1 MKISK
6 LFIVMCLLPTMI
18 FAQQTVPIS
27 KAEVLEKVSQ
37 QNNKL
42 KIGEQEVFSAKGDF
56 NQTNAVF
63 LPNVSAS
70 HTAMTTNSPLM
81 AFGFKLNQ
89 AIVNQ
94 SDFDPSN
101 LNNPSKTNM
110 FTTTFEVQQPL
121 INVDGIFLRK
131 AAKSKWEAMRMQLER
146 TGNYLSLETEK
157 AYMQLQLAY
166 KSVEVLERALNAA
179 KENLNM
185 ANNSFKQGYLQ
196 QSDVLTVE
204 IRVTEVK
211 NQLQYAKSNVVNV
224 SEYLGFLMN
233 EEVSG
238 VYKPTDSLTVSLRLI
253 SNKNL
258 SYGRAD
264 IQAMQ
269 FATDAY
275 KQSYKADK
283 MSFLP
288 RLNAF
293 GSYDLYDDKLF
304 GADSNGYLV
313 GVSLSWDI
321 FQGSKRVGKTQKSR
335 ADYTKASLELEDYKS
350 ESQLELNKAKRMY
363 QDAKNNLNLT
373 ELSLQQSEEAL
384 RIRTNRFKEGL
395 EKTTE
400 LLMAETLFSQKQLEY
415 FNTVFQH
422 NYALAYLD
430 FLTTN

>member
-1 MKISK
+1 
-6 LFIVMCLLPTMI
+6 
-18 FAQQTVPIS
+18 
-27 KAEVLEKVSQ
+27 
-37 QNNKL
+37 
-42 KIGEQEVFSAKGDF
+42 
-56 NQTNAVF
+56 
-63 LPNVSAS
+63 
-70 HTAMTTNSPLM
+70 
-81 AFGFKLNQ
+81 
-89 AIVNQ
+89 
-94 SDFDPSN
+94 
-101 LNNPSKTNM
+101 
-110 FTTTFEVQQPL
+110 
-121 INVDGIFLRK
+121 
-131 AAKSKWEAMRMQLER
+131 
-146 TGNYLSLETEK
+146 
-157 AYMQLQLAY
+157 
-166 KSVEVLERALNAA
+166 
-179 KENLNM
+179 
-185 ANNSFKQGYLQ
+185 
-196 QSDVLTVE
+196 
-204 IRVTEVK
+204 
-211 NQLQYAKSNVVNV
+211 
-224 SEYLGFLMN
+224 MN

-373 ELSLQQSEEAL
+373 ELALQQSEEAL